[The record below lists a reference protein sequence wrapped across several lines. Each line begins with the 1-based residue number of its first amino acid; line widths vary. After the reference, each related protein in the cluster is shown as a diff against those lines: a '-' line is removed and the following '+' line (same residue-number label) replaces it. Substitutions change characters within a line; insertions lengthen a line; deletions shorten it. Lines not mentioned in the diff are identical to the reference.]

1 MTADDDIKELF
12 STVAGAEVQTPDCF
26 GFGHRDAPAHAQNA
40 ISQDLAGVESAESYV
55 DDVHVRTGPPEE

>member
-1 MTADDDIKELF
+1 M
-12 STVAGAEVQTPDCF
+12 AGAEVQTPDCF